1 MRKHLQKLSPAM
13 LFILLLGIV
22 SLFSDVTH
30 EGASSIRGAYLG
42 LLGASAAVI
51 GFVSGLGELLG
62 YSLRFVFGLLTDK
75 TRRYWEMTLLG
86 YAIDVLAVP
95 ALALVG
101 ENGWKWACF
110 LLILER
116 TGKAIKKPAK
126 NTILS
131 FAASQ
136 EGAGK
141 SFAVQEALDQ
151 LGAFLGP
158 LMLFLVMHFKQGSK
172 FEVYQACFALLAIP
186 ALLTLLTLL
195 WAKKKFP
202 HPEQFEPE
210 SETAEPF
217 RMKPAFAVYLAAI
230 GLFAFG
236 FIDFSLVT
244 MHVDRTGLFS
254 EEQLP
259 LLYAAAMLIDAFA
272 AVFFG
277 LLYDKKGLRSLIIS
291 TLFSAPFA
299 FLIFGFNSR
308 GAILAG
314 VLLWGV
320 GMGAQESVLKAVVT
334 NLLPKHNRA
343 AGYGIFEF
351 SFGIFWFLG
360 SWLIGVLYDFSKPA
374 LIAVSVLAQLLSVPL
389 YVLSSRLKA
398 KAEA

>member
-1 MRKHLQKLSPAM
+1 MKKRRQKISPAM
-13 LFILLLGIV
+13 LFIILLGIV

-30 EGASSIRGAYLG
+30 EGAASIRGAYLS
-42 LLGASAAVI
+42 LLGASAKVI
-51 GFVSGLGELLG
+51 GFISGLGELLG
-62 YSLRFVFGLLTDK
+62 YSLRFVFGIITDK
-75 TRRYWEMTLLG
+75 THRYWGMTLLG

-95 ALALVG
+95 ALALVH
-101 ENGWKWACF
+101 EDGWKWACL

-141 SFAVQEALDQ
+141 SFAIQEALDQ

-158 LMLFLVMHFKQGSK
+158 VMLFVVMKLKTGTSY
-172 FEVYQACFALLAIP
+172 EVYVSCFAVLAIP
-186 ALLTLLTLL
+186 AALTLLTLL
-195 WAKKKFP
+195 WSKKKFP

-210 SETAEPF
+210 AEVIEGF
-217 RMKPAFAVYLAAI
+217 KMKPSFVVYLAAI

-244 MHVDRTGLFS
+244 MHVDNLKIFQ

-259 LLYAAAMLIDAFA
+259 LLYAAAMLVDAAA
-272 AVFFG
+272 AVIFG
-277 LLYDKKGLRSLIIS
+277 LLYDKKGISSLIIS
-291 TLFSAPFA
+291 TVLSAPFA
-299 FLIFGFNSR
+299 LLIFGFDTKA
-308 GAILAG
+308 AIWAG

-360 SWLIGVLYDFSKPA
+360 SWLAGTLYDVSRAA
-374 LIAVSVLAQLLSVPL
+374 LIAVSLAAQLLSVPL
-389 YVLSSRLKA
+389 YICSARLKA
-398 KAEA
+398 KD

>member
-1 MRKHLQKLSPAM
+1 MKKQRQKLSQAM
-13 LFILLLGIV
+13 LFILLLGVV

-30 EGASSIRGAYLG
+30 EGAASIRGAYLG
-42 LLGASAAVI
+42 LLGASATVI

-62 YSLRFVFGLLTDK
+62 YSLRFVFGIITDR
-75 TRRYWEMTLLG
+75 THRYWEMTLLG

-95 ALALVG
+95 ALALVH
-101 ENGWKWACF
+101 EDGWKWACL

-141 SFAVQEALDQ
+141 SFAIQEALDQ

-158 LMLFLVMHFKQGSK
+158 MMLFVVMKLKTGTSY
-172 FEVYQACFALLAIP
+172 EVYSACFAVLAIP
-186 ALLTLLTLL
+186 AVLTLLTLF

-202 HPEQFEPE
+202 HPEKFEPE
-210 SETAEPF
+210 SEKIEPF
-217 RMKPAFAVYLAAI
+217 KMKPVFAVYLLAI

-236 FIDFSLVT
+236 FIDFSLIT
-244 MHVDRTGLFS
+244 MHVDKTGLFK

-259 LLYAAAMLIDAFA
+259 LLYAAAMLIDAAA
-272 AVFFG
+272 AVVFG
-277 LLYDKKGLRSLIIS
+277 LLYDKKGLHSLIIS
-291 TLFSAPFA
+291 TLLSAPFA
-299 FLIFGFNSR
+299 LLIFGFDSKA
-308 GAILAG
+308 AIFAG

-360 SWLIGVLYDFSKPA
+360 SWLAGRLYDSSKAA
-374 LIAVSVLAQLLSVPL
+374 LIAVSLSAQLLSVPL
-389 YVLSSRLKA
+389 YVCAARLKS
-398 KAEA
+398 KD